1 MGLVIMGG
9 ALCVVLSLPAIAIA
23 LVVSAIASRFE
34 RHH

>member
-23 LVVSAIASRFE
+23 VIVNATASRFE